1 MIVIRPRQTSDT
13 PEALSQAVTM
23 SSSTDVTLWEQIISF
38 LPGRALPSVRCI
50 CKAARQGV
58 ENYVQRV
65 TITKQS
71 IDAAPNLSRWPNLQ
85 TIIITD
91 DLRAPYPEMMSLGPK
106 VAQQPT

>member
-1 MIVIRPRQTSDT
+1 M
-13 PEALSQAVTM
+13 
-23 SSSTDVTLWEQIISF
+23 
-38 LPGRALPSVRCI
+38 
-50 CKAARQGV
+50 

-85 TIIITD
+85 TITITD

>member
-1 MIVIRPRQTSDT
+1 MIVIRPGHTAESRK
-13 PEALSQAVTM
+13 AVLKAVSM

-38 LPGRALPSVRCI
+38 LPGTALPSVRCI
-50 CKAARQGV
+50 CKAARQAV